1 MYHAAT
7 CRYLIRVRLARASR
21 TPWYKWNFFETLSL
35 ICFSM
40 PLSRSV
46 SLSLPPPA
54 PHSLC
59 LHVSHPSSPS
69 AHPIIKSFSSCFPK
83 SHAPLL
89 SRTSSSLASFFIPL
103 LLQISFV
110 ETRGPVEKAL
120 LLVDNTGQGFVYS
133 PLLYTLTPLLRGHRT
148 KLIVTRCIFLHKSHL
163 EMKEGDSPLI
173 YAMLSLTLGFVM

>member
-1 MYHAAT
+1 MLQECHDINEIS
-7 CRYLIRVRLARASR
+7 L
-21 TPWYKWNFFETLSL
+21 KLSL
-35 ICFSM
+35 SFASQCHS
-40 PLSRSV
+40 LAQ

-89 SRTSSSLASFFIPL
+89 SRTSSSLASFFIPPPP
-103 LLQISFV
+103 SNFFCRD
-110 ETRGPVEKAL
+110 TGKRGPVEKAL

-133 PLLYTLTPLLRGHRT
+133 PLLYTLTPLLRGHGT

-163 EMKEGDSPLI
+163 ASPNER
-173 YAMLSLTLGFVM
+173 G